1 MSQHDALGQWW
12 QYIVA
17 GVSTL
22 GVAAASHLRVRDRVK
37 TLEVRQRVIEERAE
51 TLEDTHDTVIR
62 LEGRMTMLETDL
74 RNSSE
79 AFAVT
84 MKETAESQAR
94 VEGALDKIGRL
105 IKL

>member
-1 MSQHDALGQWW
+1 MSQHDSLGQWW

-17 GVSTL
+17 GSSTL

-37 TLEVRQRVIEERAE
+37 TLEVRQGVIEEKAQ
-51 TLEDTHDTVIR
+51 TLEETHDTVIR

-79 AFAVT
+79 AFSET

-105 IKL
+105 IQL

>member
-1 MSQHDALGQWW
+1 
-12 QYIVA
+12 
-17 GVSTL
+17 
-22 GVAAASHLRVRDRVK
+22 
-37 TLEVRQRVIEERAE
+37 VIEEKAQ
-51 TLEDTHDTVIR
+51 TLEETHDTVIR

-79 AFAVT
+79 AFSET

-105 IKL
+105 IQL

>member
-1 MSQHDALGQWW
+1 MSSHDPLGQWW

-17 GVSTL
+17 GASTL

-37 TLEVRQRVIEERAE
+37 TLEVRQIVIEEKAQ
-51 TLEDTHDTVIR
+51 TLEETHDTVIR

-79 AFAVT
+79 AFSET
-84 MKETAESQAR
+84 MKETRESQAR
-94 VEGALDKIGRL
+94 VESSLDKIGRL
-105 IKL
+105 IQL